1 MPLVWEIVSL
11 LLRPPGD
18 LYYHLILL
26 FILQAV
32 LAVAWAHWRRS
43 RRDPAARRLWGAAL
57 GMLLARAALVLG
69 GAAATVMVPR
79 PTVVLPPLERAADL
93 VFLSVLLWGFLP
105 VFRRHTRLGAGF
117 LAVGLA
123 AAVLVYLFFSVA
135 WPPVEATGVAYNT
148 YWQARV
154 WDGWALALVVLAIVS
169 LVIWPRPGG
178 AFLFAAFLVW
188 GAAYAVQLIFPSLT
202 PHLSGPVRLANLI
215 GVPLVATVAFQE
227 IATAGGVS
235 GEAPTAEVDWQPLL
249 DVLRHLGRVGE
260 GEKALTAALARI
272 RRYVGVEGVALGVP
286 AVDAVPSVRFIGVYP
301 PTLGDPLTVPLDD
314 HPVLARA
321 VRSRKAQSLP
331 DPDREPDS
339 ASLLTRLGFEQP
351 GPLTVVPLV
360 SERDVLGLL
369 VLANP
374 AGERPLT
381 EEEEERAQVVAQT
394 LAVAIAHLNLRRAA
408 EQRAEELSAVMQRQE
423 AERAKSVAS
432 LQAELEQ
439 AREEAQA
446 FARRVAEMEEEV
458 SRHRKQAQELAQL
471 FQMEQEHAQEAA
483 QAAAQAAIY
492 EAELKELA
500 EAREALEEELNRWK
514 QRAEELEQE
523 RERLEA
529 QVEAL
534 QKSAEA
540 SQAEASQE
548 VVVSGSLV
556 ADARGNIILV
566 DGRAQRLLRAS
577 QEELRGMPLG
587 ALFADPLWAQT
598 VDGLLSGDAE
608 EDVVG
613 ITLEQDGHLI
623 RAELSRLATKDEG
636 PSGYA
641 VLLQSKAEEE
651 ENRAEM
657 IASLAHELRTP
668 MTSIVGYTDLLL
680 GESVG
685 ILGEMQRKFLQ
696 RVKAN
701 IERMGDLLN
710 DIIEVT
716 AMESGRVEL
725 RPEPVDLITVIE
737 EAIMGLSARFR
748 ERDLSVRLDMALAL
762 PPVRA
767 DRDALY
773 QIMLHLLSN
782 ACQCSKEGTEIVV
795 SGHLEEAE
803 REGLPSYVRVSVSDT
818 GGGIAPEDRPKVF
831 QRFYRAD
838 RPLIAGL
845 GETGV
850 GMAIAKTLVEALG
863 GRIWLESEMGVGSTF
878 SFILPVDRGEEE
890 GEEA

>member
-1 MPLVWEIVSL
+1 M
-11 LLRPPGD
+11 
-18 LYYHLILL
+18 
-26 FILQAV
+26 
-32 LAVAWAHWRRS
+32 
-43 RRDPAARRLWGAAL
+43 
-57 GMLLARAALVLG
+57 
-69 GAAATVMVPR
+69 
-79 PTVVLPPLERAADL
+79 
-93 VFLSVLLWGFLP
+93 
-105 VFRRHTRLGAGF
+105 
-117 LAVGLA
+117 
-123 AAVLVYLFFSVA
+123 
-135 WPPVEATGVAYNT
+135 
-148 YWQARV
+148 
-154 WDGWALALVVLAIVS
+154 
-169 LVIWPRPGG
+169 
-178 AFLFAAFLVW
+178 
-188 GAAYAVQLIFPSLT
+188 
-202 PHLSGPVRLANLI
+202 
-215 GVPLVATVAFQE
+215 
-227 IATAGGVS
+227 
-235 GEAPTAEVDWQPLL
+235 
-249 DVLRHLGRVGE
+249 
-260 GEKALTAALARI
+260 
-272 RRYVGVEGVALGVP
+272 
-286 AVDAVPSVRFIGVYP
+286 
-301 PTLGDPLTVPLDD
+301 
-314 HPVLARA
+314 
-321 VRSRKAQSLP
+321 
-331 DPDREPDS
+331 
-339 ASLLTRLGFEQP
+339 
-351 GPLTVVPLV
+351 VVPLV
-360 SERDVLGLL
+360 GERDVLGLL
-369 VLANP
+369 VLANLV
-374 AGERPLT
+374 GERPLA
-381 EEEEERAQVVAQT
+381 EEEERARVVAQT

-458 SRHRKQAQELAQL
+458 ARHRKQAQEFAQL

-483 QAAAQAAIY
+483 QVAAQAAIY

-500 EAREALEEELNRWK
+500 EARETLEEELNRWK
-514 QRAEELEQE
+514 QRAERLEQE

-534 QKSAEA
+534 QKVTEA
-540 SQAEASQE
+540 SQAEAAQE
-548 VVVSGSLV
+548 TVVSGSLV

-566 DGRAQRLLRAS
+566 DGGARRLLQAS

-598 VDGLLSGDAE
+598 VDSLLSGDAE

-613 ITLEQDGHLI
+613 ITLEQNGHLI
-623 RAELSRLATKDEG
+623 RAELSRLATKEG

-641 VLLQSKAEEE
+641 VLLQSKTEEE

-680 GESVG
+680 GESLG

-782 ACQCSKEGTEIVV
+782 ACQCSREGTEIVV

-845 GETGV
+845 GETGI

>member
-26 FILQAV
+26 FVLQAV
-32 LAVAWAHWRRS
+32 LAVTWAHWRRS
-43 RRDPAARRLWGAAL
+43 RGDLAARRLWGAAL

-69 GAAATVMVPR
+69 GAAAAVMVPS
-79 PTVVLPPLERAADL
+79 PVVVLPPLERATDL
-93 VFLSVLLWGFLP
+93 AFLSILLWGFLP
-105 VFRRHTRLGAGF
+105 VFRRYARLGTGL
-117 LAVGLA
+117 LAAGLA
-123 AAVLVYLFFSVA
+123 AIVLVYLFFSVA
-135 WPPVEATGVAYNT
+135 WPSVEATGVAYNT

-169 LVIWPRPGG
+169 LVVWPRPGG

-188 GAAYAVQLIFPSLT
+188 GVAYAVQLIFPSLT

-215 GVPLVATVAFQE
+215 GVPLIAAVAFQE
-227 IATAGGVS
+227 VATAGGVS
-235 GEAPTAEVDWQPLL
+235 GEALTAGVDWHPLL
-249 DVLRHLGRVGE
+249 DVLRHLGRVEE

-272 RRYVGVEGVALGVP
+272 QRYIGVEGVALGVP

-301 PTLGDPLTVPLDD
+301 PTLNDPPTVPLDD

-321 VRSRKAQSLP
+321 VRSREPQSLSE
-331 DPDREPDS
+331 PDREPDS
-339 ASLLTRLGFEQP
+339 ASLLARLGFEHS
-351 GPLTVVPLV
+351 GPLMVVPLV
-360 SERDVLGLL
+360 GERDVLGLL
-369 VLANP
+369 VLANLV
-374 AGERPLT
+374 GERPLA
-381 EEEEERAQVVAQT
+381 EEEERARVVAQT

-458 SRHRKQAQELAQL
+458 ARHRKQAQEFAQL

-483 QAAAQAAIY
+483 QVAAQAAIY

-500 EAREALEEELNRWK
+500 EARETLEEELNRWK
-514 QRAEELEQE
+514 QRAERLEQE

-534 QKSAEA
+534 QKVTEA
-540 SQAEASQE
+540 SQAEAAQE
-548 VVVSGSLV
+548 TVVSGSLV

-566 DGRAQRLLRAS
+566 DGGARRLLQAS

-598 VDGLLSGDAE
+598 VDSLLSGDAE

-613 ITLEQDGHLI
+613 ITLEQNGHLI
-623 RAELSRLATKDEG
+623 RAELSRLATKEG

-641 VLLQSKAEEE
+641 VLLQSKTEEE

-680 GESVG
+680 GESLG

-782 ACQCSKEGTEIVV
+782 ACQCSREGTEIVV

-845 GETGV
+845 GETGI

>member
-1 MPLVWEIVSL
+1 
-11 LLRPPGD
+11 
-18 LYYHLILL
+18 
-26 FILQAV
+26 
-32 LAVAWAHWRRS
+32 
-43 RRDPAARRLWGAAL
+43 
-57 GMLLARAALVLG
+57 MLLARAALVLG
-69 GAAATVMVPR
+69 GVVAGAVVPR
-79 PTVVLPPLERAADL
+79 PAVVLPPLERAADL
-93 VFLSVLLWGFLP
+93 IFLFVLLWGFLP
-105 VFRRHTRLGAGF
+105 VFRQHPRLGVGF
-117 LAVGLA
+117 LAVGLVA
-123 AAVLVYLFFSVA
+123 TVLVYLFFSVT

-154 WDGWALALVVLAIVS
+154 WDGWALALIALAVVA
-169 LVIWPRPGG
+169 LVIWSRPGG
-178 AFLFAAFLVW
+178 SLLFAALLVW
-188 GAAYAVQLIFPSLT
+188 GVAYAVQLVSSPIT
-202 PHLSGPVRLANLI
+202 PHLSGPVRLANLV
-215 GVPLVATVAFQE
+215 GVSLVAAVAFQE
-227 IATAGGVS
+227 VTAMAGVP
-235 GEAPTAEVDWQPLL
+235 GPVQMEGVDQRPLL
-249 DVLRHLGRVGE
+249 DLLRHLSEARE
-260 GEKALTAALARI
+260 GERGLVAALARI
-272 RRYVGVEGVALGVP
+272 PRYVGVEAVALGVP
-286 AVDAVPSVRFIGVYP
+286 AVDSAPAVRFIGVYP
-301 PTLGDPLTVPLDD
+301 SASDEPMMVPLDD
-314 HPVLARA
+314 HPVLVRA
-321 VRSRKAQSLP
+321 VRSKKVQTVS

-339 ASLLTRLGFEQP
+339 AALLERLGFEQV
-351 GPLTVVPLV
+351 GPLAVVPLV
-360 SERDVLGLL
+360 SDGDVLGLL

-374 AGERPLT
+374 AGKRPLT
-381 EEEEERAQVVAQT
+381 EREKRRAQVVAQT
-394 LAVAIAHLNLRRAA
+394 LAVAIAHLNLRRVA
-408 EQRAEELSAVMQRQE
+408 EQRAEELSGALQREE

-432 LQAELEQ
+432 LQSELEQ
-439 AREEAQA
+439 AREEAQT

-458 SRHRKQAQELAQL
+458 SRHRKQVEELAQL
-471 FQMEQEHAQEAA
+471 FQAEQEQAREAA
-483 QAAAQAAIY
+483 QAAAQIAIY
-492 EAELKELA
+492 EGELKELA
-500 EAREALEEELNRWK
+500 EAREALEKELEQWK
-514 QRAEELEQE
+514 QRAAELERE
-523 RERLEA
+523 RERLEE
-529 QVEAL
+529 QVQAL
-534 QKSAEA
+534 QEAAKEAEA
-540 SQAEASQE
+540 SEE
-548 VVVSGSLV
+548 VVASGSLV

-566 DGRAQRLLRAS
+566 DGRAQRLLRTS
-577 QEELRGMPLG
+577 QEELRGMPLR
-587 ALFADPLWAQT
+587 ALFADPLWAQA
-598 VDGLLSGDAE
+598 VDGLMSGNSE
-608 EDVVG
+608 EEVVG
-613 ITLEQDGHLI
+613 ITVEQNGHLI
-623 RAELSRLATKDEG
+623 RAELSRLAVGSEG

-651 ENRAEM
+651 ENRAE
-657 IASLAHELRTP
+657 ILASLAHELRTP

-803 REGLPSYVRVSVSDT
+803 EEGLPAYVRVSVTDT

-863 GRIWLESEMGVGSTF
+863 GRIWLESEMGAGSTF

-890 GEEA
+890 GEGA